1 MDKRTFLLAGAS
13 AAAGSLLAGCTT
25 TGAGSSD
32 PAARRAAINGNVDRA
47 LGDLYRQV
55 QGSRELVGNARGVLV
70 FPSFVQAGFIVGGG
84 SGEGAL
90 REGGATKSYHRM
102 TTASVGWLAGA
113 QSVAIVYLFNT
124 TDALAKFKASSG
136 WQAGVDAGVSVVNVG
151 ASARVDTASASQ
163 AVNAFVMTNAGLMAN
178 VSLDGSRITR
188 LDI

>member
-136 WQAGVDAGVSVVNVG
+136 WQAGVDASISVINVG
-151 ASARVDTASASQ
+151 ATGRVDTASGSQ
-163 AVNAFVMTNAGLMAN
+163 AVNVFVLTNAGLMAN

-188 LDI
+188 LEI